1 MIKRRM
7 PARSLAPVLAA
18 AILVGGATTATAAGE
33 KYAPGVTDTE
43 IKIGQSAAY
52 SGPAAV
58 VGTMT
63 RAHADYFKMIN
74 EHGGV
79 NGRKLALISL
89 DDGFNPARTVANART
104 LVEDD
109 HVAFMFGTTG
119 DPTNLAILP
128 YLKKRGVPLLFPISG
143 SRNFYDPKNNP
154 QVVGWYPTYYL
165 DGHLKARYVLKHAP
179 NAKIGILYENDAFGR
194 EHVAGLMDGLG
205 GKAKSMVVA
214 QASYEPTDATV
225 DSQVIQLQQSG
236 ANTLYLIALSKFD
249 AQAIR
254 KADEIGW
261 KPLRLLDYTGQSL
274 EGMLK
279 LAGLQRSIG
288 IISHAFLKDPND
300 PKLKS
305 SPELKTFLTWEKTY
319 DPEAVPSDA
328 NIVAAYAQAI
338 TLVHVL
344 RKCGSDLTRENIV
357 RQATTLHD
365 LHLPMVYGTLGNNPH
380 DYELYH
386 DMLTERFDGKEWVI
400 LPPSAQ

>member
-1 MIKRRM
+1 MIKKRT
-7 PARSLAPVLAA
+7 PARSLAAFLVAVTLPV
-18 AILVGGATTATAAGE
+18 GATVAVAAGE

-74 EHGGV
+74 EQGGV
-79 NGRKLALISL
+79 NGRTLKVISL

-128 YLKKRGVPLLFPISG
+128 YLRKRGVPLLFPISG
-143 SRNFYDPKNNP
+143 SRNFYDPKDNP

-165 DGHLKARYVLKHAP
+165 DGRLKARYLLKHAP
-179 NAKIGILYENDAFGR
+179 SAKIGVLYENDAFGR

-205 GKAKSMVVA
+205 GRAGGMVVA

-225 DSQVIQLQQSG
+225 DSQIIQLQQSG

-288 IISHAFLKDPND
+288 IVSHAFLKDPND
-300 PKLKS
+300 PKIQR

-338 TLVHVL
+338 TLVDVL
-344 RKCGSDLTRENIV
+344 RNCGNDLTRDNIV
-357 RQATTLHD
+357 HQATTLHD
-365 LHLPMVYGTLGNNPH
+365 LHLPMVFETLGNNQH
-380 DYELYH
+380 GYELYH

-400 LPPSAQ
+400 LPPSEQ

>member
-1 MIKRRM
+1 MNRAFGVATM
-7 PARSLAPVLAA
+7 TA
-18 AILVGGATTATAAGE
+18 AILLALPAAAQ
-33 KYAPGVTDTE
+33 KHYAPGITDTE

-74 EHGGV
+74 EQGGV
-79 NGRKLALISL
+79 NGRKLTIISL
-89 DDGFNPARTVANART
+89 DDGFNPARTVANIRT
-104 LVEDD
+104 VVEDD
-109 HVAFMFGTTG
+109 HVAFIFGTTG

-154 QVVGWYPTYYL
+154 NVVGWYPTYYL
-165 DGHLKARYVLKHAP
+165 DGTLKARYVLKHAP

-205 GKAKSMVVA
+205 AKAKSMVVA

-236 ANTLYLIALSKFD
+236 ADTFYLIALSKFD

-254 KADEIGW
+254 KADDIGW
-261 KPLRLLDYTGQSL
+261 KPLRLLDYTGQSID
-274 EGMLK
+274 GMLK

-288 IISHAFLKDPND
+288 IISHAFLKDPID
-300 PKLKS
+300 PKLADA
-305 SPELKTFLTWEKTY
+305 PELKNFLAWEKKY

-338 TLVHVL
+338 TLVDVL
-344 RKCGSDLTRENIV
+344 KKCGDDLTRENIV
-357 RQATTLHD
+357 RQATTIHD
-365 LHLPMVYGTLGNNPH
+365 LHLPMVYETLSNTPQ

-386 DMLTERFDGKEWVI
+386 DMLTERFDGKEWSI
-400 LPPSAQ
+400 LPPSEQ

>member
-1 MIKRRM
+1 MNR
-7 PARSLAPVLAA
+7 AFGAA
-18 AILVGGATTATAAGE
+18 AFAAMMVGVVVPALAQ
-33 KYAPGVTDTE
+33 KHYAPGITDTE

-63 RAHADYFKMIN
+63 RAHADYFKMID
-74 EHGGV
+74 EQGGV
-79 NGRKLALISL
+79 NGRKLTLISL
-89 DDGFNPARTVANART
+89 DDGFNPARTVANIRT
-104 LVEDD
+104 VVEDD
-109 HVAFMFGTTG
+109 HVAFIFGTTG

-143 SRNFYDPKNNP
+143 SRNFYDPKHNP
-154 QVVGWYPTYYL
+154 NVVGWYPTYFL
-165 DGHLKARYVLKHAP
+165 DGRLNARYVLKHAP
-179 NAKIGILYENDAFGR
+179 NAKIGILFENDAFGR

-205 GKAKSMVVA
+205 DKAKSMVVA
-214 QASYEPTDATV
+214 QTSYEPTDATV

-236 ANTLYLIALSKFD
+236 ADTFYLIALSKFD

-261 KPLRLLDYTGQSL
+261 KPLRLLDYTGQSID
-274 EGMLK
+274 GMLK
-279 LAGLQRSIG
+279 LAGLQRSVG
-288 IISHAFLKDPND
+288 IISHAFLKDPID
-300 PKLKS
+300 PKLQNA
-305 SPELKTFLTWEKTY
+305 PELKTFLAWEKKY

-338 TLVHVL
+338 TLVDVL
-344 RKCGSDLTRENIV
+344 KKCGSDLTRENIV
-357 RQATTLHD
+357 RQATTIHD
-365 LHLPMVYGTLGNNPH
+365 LHLPMVYETLGNSPQ

-400 LPPSAQ
+400 LPPSEQ